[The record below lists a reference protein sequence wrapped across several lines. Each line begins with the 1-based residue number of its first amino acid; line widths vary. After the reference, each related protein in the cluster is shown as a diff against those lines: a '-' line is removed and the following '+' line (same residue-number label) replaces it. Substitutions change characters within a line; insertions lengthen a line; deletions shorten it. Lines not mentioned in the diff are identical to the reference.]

1 MKVRLTFLLM
11 AVVSLL
17 LVAQGAGKRDAGAMA
32 PAPAAPTISIAVDAS
47 EAPRKI
53 FHSRLVIPVKPG
65 PLTLYY
71 PKWIPGEHGPVGPI
85 VDLGG
90 LKITAGGKPLEW
102 RRDLVDMYAFHV
114 QVPAGANQLEVGL
127 DYLSPAGGLFTAGGS
142 ATAEMTVVSWNQLLL
157 YPEGSGAA
165 GLRFAPTLRLPAGW
179 KFGSSLQPKN
189 PGAESA
195 GAAVEFEPVSL
206 EMLVDAPVIAG
217 SHYRLI
223 PLSGGNGIRHQ
234 IDAAADSEAAL
245 GISPELT
252 QKYSALVAEAGR
264 MFGARHYRHYEFLLS
279 LSDHVAH
286 FGLEHHESSDD
297 RVSERSL
304 VNDELRKLMAGLLPH
319 EFVHSWNGKYRRP
332 ADLSTPDFQQPMRTE
347 LLWVY
352 EGLTQYLGYVLEGR
366 SQLLTPAEMRENLA
380 LTAAYLD
387 HRPGR
392 TWRSLA
398 DTAVA
403 AQLLYGSP
411 GEWESWRRST
421 DFYDESLLIWLEA
434 DTIIR
439 RQSGGTKSLDDF
451 CHLFHGG
458 QSGPPRVV
466 PYTFDDVVNTMNQV
480 VAYDWRKFFTDRL
493 NSHGPGAPL
502 GGIEGGGWK
511 LVYSDARPEMLKTR
525 EKRGHFTS
533 ATYSLG
539 ISVNDET
546 GRILDAVPD
555 MPAAQ
560 AGIGPGMRL
569 VAVNG
574 RKWSP
579 DVIRDALGAA
589 KNGAPLELLVENS
602 EYFRT
607 YKLNYAGGERYP
619 RLERDASKPDLLS
632 EILKPTKAAASGQ

>member
-1 MKVRLTFLLM
+1 VKIRLIFPLM
-11 AVVSLL
+11 AGVSGL
-17 LVAQGAGKRDAGAMA
+17 LVAQGAGRRDALAMA
-32 PAPAAPTISIAVDAS
+32 PASGAPTISIAVDAS

-90 LKITAGGKPLEW
+90 LKITAGGKLLEW
-102 RRDLVDMYAFHV
+102 QRDLVDMYAFHV

-142 ATAEMTVVSWNQLLL
+142 TTAEMTVVSWNQLLL
-157 YPEGSGAA
+157 YPEGYGAA
-165 GLRFAPTLRLPAGW
+165 ELRFAPTLRLPEGW

-223 PLSGGNGIRHQ
+223 PLSGGDGIRHQ

-245 GISPELT
+245 GISPALT
-252 QKYSALVAEAGR
+252 QKYSALVAEAGA

-304 VNDELRKLMAGLLPH
+304 VDDDLRKLMAGLLPH

-347 LLWVY
+347 RLWVY

-366 SQLLTPAEMRENLA
+366 SQLLTPEEMRENLA

-403 AQLLYGSP
+403 AQLLYGSR

-434 DTIIR
+434 DTILR
-439 RQSGGTKSLDDF
+439 RQSGGSKSLDDF
-451 CHLFHGG
+451 CRLFHGG

-466 PYTFDDVVNTMNQV
+466 AYTFEDVVNTMNQV
-480 VAYDWRKFFTDRL
+480 AAYDWRKFFTDRL

-502 GGIEGGGWK
+502 GGIEGSGWK
-511 LVYSDARPEMLKTR
+511 LVYSEKRPEMLKTR
-525 EKRGHFTS
+525 EKSGKFTS
-533 ATYSLG
+533 ATYSIG
-539 ISVNDET
+539 ISVNDQT

-579 DVIRDALGAA
+579 DVVREALGAA
-589 KNGAPLELLVENS
+589 RNGIPLELLVENS

-607 YKLNYAGGERYP
+607 YKLNYTGGERYP

-632 EILKPTKAAASGQ
+632 EILKPKTAVGSGQ